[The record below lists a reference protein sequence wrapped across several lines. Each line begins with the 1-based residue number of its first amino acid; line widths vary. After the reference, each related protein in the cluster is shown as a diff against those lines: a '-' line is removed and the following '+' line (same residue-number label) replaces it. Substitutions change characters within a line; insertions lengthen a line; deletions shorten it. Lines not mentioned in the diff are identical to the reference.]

1 MGAQFCSFFSFG
13 KKIFFVIFLVLLAEN
28 VHLNIMTGQLPLEL
42 RYNVYNLMKQKTHN
56 ANRESNNAH
65 HEPSETHGNLGGFTK
80 SMVISTTLYL
90 FFFHIKDNNK
100 T

>member
-1 MGAQFCSFFSFG
+1 MA
-13 KKIFFVIFLVLLAEN
+13 KIFSLLFCCRAEC

-65 HEPSETHGNLGGFTK
+65 HEPSETHGNLGGFIK
-80 SMVISTTLYL
+80 SMVISTTLS
-90 FFFHIKDNNK
+90 FFHKG
-100 T
+100 